1 MATSLIAFAVFAA
14 LLTITPG
21 VDTLLV
27 LRASAAGGRSAGI
40 AAATGI
46 GLGCLAWAT
55 AGAIGVTAVLA
66 ASQLAFDVLR
76 LAGAAYLCWLGARA
90 LWSVRRRRSN
100 PALPSSTDPAPS
112 GAPALSTS
120 SDPVPSGSGAPALAA
135 PDHAG
140 EPGERWS
147 RWRGLRAG
155 LTTNLLNPKVGVF
168 YLSVLPQFLPTG
180 LPPLA
185 GALALAMIHVIEGLL
200 WLSLLAVL
208 VTRARSWLTRPAVR
222 RRFEQVTGAVL
233 LALGLR
239 LAIDH

>member
-1 MATSLIAFAVFAA
+1 MVTSLLAFAALAA

-27 LRASAAGGRSAGI
+27 LRAAAAGGRGSGI
-40 AAATGI
+40 AAAVGV

-76 LAGAAYLCWLGARA
+76 WAGAAYLCWLGARA
-90 LWSVRRRRSN
+90 LWSVRRRRSD
-100 PALPSSTDPAPS
+100 TAPS
-112 GAPALSTS
+112 ASGGSMPSASADSAPPGLGA
-120 SDPVPSGSGAPALAA
+120 
-135 PDHAG
+135 
-140 EPGERWS
+140 PGERWS
-147 RWRGLRAG
+147 RGRALRAG

-168 YLSVLPQFLPTG
+168 YLSVLPQFLPAG
-180 LPPLA
+180 SPPLA
-185 GALALAMIHVIEGLL
+185 GSLALAMIHVIEGLV

-208 VTRARSWLTRPAVR
+208 VTQARSWLTRPTVR

-233 LALGLR
+233 IALGLR
-239 LAIDH
+239 LALDH

>member
-1 MATSLIAFAVFAA
+1 VATSLFAFAAFAA

-27 LRASAAGGRSAGI
+27 LRASAAGGRGAGI

-66 ASQLAFDVLR
+66 ASQLAFDTLR
-76 LAGAAYLCWLGARA
+76 RA
-90 LWSVRRRRSN
+90 LWSVRRRRSDV
-100 PALPSSTDPAPS
+100 APSSTDPTAS
-112 GAPALSTS
+112 S
-120 SDPVPSGSGAPALAA
+120 SDGPVAAAGDPGRPAAV
-135 PDHAG
+135 PAG
-140 EPGERWS
+140 EPGERWN
-147 RWRGLRAG
+147 RGRALRAG

-185 GALALAMIHVIEGLL
+185 GSLTLAMIHVIEGLL

>member
-1 MATSLIAFAVFAA
+1 VGTSLLAFAAFAA

-27 LRASAAGGRSAGI
+27 LRASAAGGRGAGI

-46 GLGCLAWAT
+46 GLGCLTWAT

-76 LAGAAYLCWLGARA
+76 WAGAAYLVWLGARA
-90 LWSVRRRRSN
+90 LWSARRRR
-100 PALPSSTDPAPS
+100 ADAPSIAPAP
-112 GAPALSTS
+112 
-120 SDPVPSGSGAPALAA
+120 
-135 PDHAG
+135 G

-147 RWRGLRAG
+147 RWRALRAG
-155 LTTNLLNPKVGVF
+155 LTTNLLNPKAGVF
-168 YLSVLPQFLPTG
+168 YLSVLPQFLPAG
-180 LPPLA
+180 VPPLA
-185 GALALAMIHVIEGLL
+185 GSLALAMIHVIEGLV

-208 VTRARSWLTRPAVR
+208 VTQARTWLTRPAVR
-222 RRFEQVTGAVL
+222 RRFDQVTGAVL
-233 LALGLR
+233 LAFGLR

>member
-1 MATSLIAFAVFAA
+1 VATSLFAFAAFAA

-27 LRASAAGGRSAGI
+27 LRASAAGGRGAGI

-66 ASQLAFDVLR
+66 ASQLAFDTLR

-90 LWSVRRRRSN
+90 LWSVRRRRSDV
-100 PALPSSTDPAPS
+100 APSSTDPTAS
-112 GAPALSTS
+112 S
-120 SDPVPSGSGAPALAA
+120 SDGPVAAAGDPGRPAAV
-135 PDHAG
+135 PAG
-140 EPGERWS
+140 EPGERWN
-147 RWRGLRAG
+147 RGRALRAG

-185 GALALAMIHVIEGLL
+185 GSLTLAMIHVIEGLL

>member
-1 MATSLIAFAVFAA
+1 MGNSLLAFAAFAA
-14 LLTITPG
+14 LVTMTPG

-27 LRASAAGGRSAGI
+27 LRASAAGGRGAGV
-40 AAATGI
+40 AAAIGI
-46 GLGCLAWAT
+46 GVGCLTWAT
-55 AGAIGVTAVLA
+55 AGAIGVTALLA
-66 ASQLAFDVLR
+66 ASQLAFDVLQ

-90 LWSVRRRRSN
+90 LWSVRRRRSG
-100 PALPSSTDPAPS
+100 AGVPSSAKHPAASPDPAPV
-112 GAPALSTS
+112 APADLA
-120 SDPVPSGSGAPALAA
+120 GS
-135 PDHAG
+135 
-140 EPGERWS
+140 GERWS
-147 RWRGLRAG
+147 RWRALRAG

-180 LPPLA
+180 LHPLA
-185 GALALAMIHVIEGLL
+185 GSLALAMIHVIEGLA

-208 VTRARSWLTRPAVR
+208 VTQARGWLTRPTIR

>member
-1 MATSLIAFAVFAA
+1 MGTSLLAFAAFAA

-27 LRASAAGGRSAGI
+27 LRASAAGGRGAGI

-46 GLGCLAWAT
+46 GLGCLVWAT

-76 LAGAAYLCWLGARA
+76 LAGAAYLVWLGARA
-90 LWSVRRRRSN
+90 LWSARHGRSD
-100 PALPSSTDPAPS
+100 AAAPSTAPAP
-112 GAPALSTS
+112 
-120 SDPVPSGSGAPALAA
+120 D
-135 PDHAG
+135 

-147 RWRGLRAG
+147 RWRALRTG

-168 YLSVLPQFLPTG
+168 YLSVLPQFLPAELT
-180 LPPLA
+180 PLA
-185 GALALAMIHVIEGLL
+185 GSLALAMIHVIEGLI

-208 VTRARSWLTRPAVR
+208 VTQAHTWLTRPVVR
-222 RRFEQVTGAVL
+222 RRFDQVTGAVL
-233 LALGLR
+233 LAFGLR
-239 LAIDH
+239 LALDH